1 MKSIRYEQVTLSYG
15 EEIVLRD
22 FSCEIPGTGIT
33 AAVGSSGT
41 GKTTF
46 LKSVLGLIRPTK
58 GTILNLPRRVS
69 AVFQEDRLFEEF
81 SVWRNIL
88 AVCPE
93 YSTRREELERELREL
108 GLNEVLSKKI
118 NELSGG
124 MKRRV
129 SIVRALLFESEF
141 IVMDEPFR
149 GLDDE
154 NAERVRQWIERKRSG
169 RGILLSVHEKR
180 EAERLNASILT
191 LDAVRGE

>member
-22 FSCEIPGTGIT
+22 FSCEISATGIT
-33 AAVGSSGT
+33 AAVGASGN

-58 GTILNLPRRVS
+58 GTIQNLPHRIS

-118 NELSGG
+118 YELSGG

-154 NAERVRQWIERKRSG
+154 NAERVRQWIERKRAG

-180 EAERLNASILT
+180 EAKCLNASILN